1 MKRAGPPAASRYP
14 LLEKYR
20 EDVSR
25 CVKCGSCGAVCPSF
39 QWQHNESF
47 SARGRMTLVKAVLEG
62 RLRIS
67 AIFKDRLETCTTC
80 LACET
85 SCPSGVRVTEIIQAA
100 KEEAVNECGT
110 GIINALISTVVK
122 HPVLSRAGQLLAP
135 AALHYTKDLVKG
147 HRERPTFQA
156 QPQRSKEAVGSGAIK
171 KKNVWGRVAYF
182 PGCAAT
188 YFQQDINR
196 SVVSVLKK
204 LGFEVIVPKEQR
216 CCGRPLLS
224 LGDRKSAED
233 VAARNAALF
242 SGFRPDAIITACASC
257 GLTFKREYP
266 KLLPPDVTSPL
277 VLDIH
282 EFLSTVLIGIELK
295 PVKRSVT
302 CHDPCHLNRGLG
314 LSGTLRSIL
323 RSIPGLSLVEM
334 NNPGQCCGFGGVMRV
349 THRELSDGIV
359 ENKVRDIMRTDAST
373 VVTGCPGCRMQ
384 IADALRR
391 VESDVNVVHTI
402 QILDEA
408 L

>member
-20 EDVSR
+20 KDMSR

-62 RLRIS
+62 RLHVS
-67 AIFKDRLETCTTC
+67 AIFKDRLETCMTC
-80 LACET
+80 LACEAL
-85 SCPSGVRVTEIIQAA
+85 CPSGVCVTEIIQAA
-100 KEEAVNECGT
+100 KEEAVNECGA
-110 GIINALISTVVK
+110 GIINALISAVVK
-122 HPVLSRAGQLLAP
+122 YPVLSRAGHLLAP
-135 AALHYTKDLVKG
+135 AALHYTKGLVKG
-147 HRERPTFQA
+147 QGERPTFQM
-156 QPQRSKEAVGSGAIK
+156 QRSKEAERGGAIK
-171 KKNVWGRVAYF
+171 KKNVRGRVAYF
-182 PGCAAT
+182 PGCATT

-196 SVVSVLKK
+196 SVVSVLNK
-204 LGFEVIVPKEQR
+204 LGFEVIVPQEQR

-242 SGFRPDAIITACASC
+242 SGFRSDAIITACASC
-257 GLTFKREYP
+257 GLTFKRDYP
-266 KLLPPDVTSPL
+266 KLLPPDVASPL

-295 PVKRSVT
+295 PVQRSVT
-302 CHDPCHLNRGLG
+302 CHDPCHLNRGQG

-334 NNPGQCCGFGGVMRV
+334 NNPDQCCGFGGVMRV

-408 L
+408 M